1 MWSSRSWAPSG
12 APGQGLLRAAHREPD
27 AGMECPQFPRDVR
40 AQPPHCRS
48 GIQFHQNGE
57 HARKCWTSP
66 IQFLQASSVDLS
78 YRLPCHPLLMFENNS
93 SIQQSGLT
101 AMVAGVLRVIAP
113 CPPYHGKPRP
123 AVVAAIHRASRP
135 TSASGATVA
144 ATFPAPPMQ
153 KRRACIV
160 RLKQTL
166 PSPRW
171 MPREGAVTIGLAR
184 DGGASS

>member
-1 MWSSRSWAPSG
+1 
-12 APGQGLLRAAHREPD
+12 
-27 AGMECPQFPRDVR
+27 
-40 AQPPHCRS
+40 
-48 GIQFHQNGE
+48 
-57 HARKCWTSP
+57 
-66 IQFLQASSVDLS
+66 LS

-144 ATFPAPPMQ
+144 ATFPAPPLQ
-153 KRRACIV
+153 KRRAWHSQAQ
-160 RLKQTL
+160 RNSTL
-166 PSPRW
+166 AALDAPR
-171 MPREGAVTIGLAR
+171 RSGYHRTGA
-184 DGGASS
+184 